1 MMSKRKPDQTITH
14 RIELQSKERELISD
28 YMMFEQGNKL
38 IASLASM
45 DIKTMYAWL
54 NVAEA
59 LGLLTTP
66 IPTVTDL
73 DDIAGA
79 VGGWAT
85 STAIENEQS
94 RQETIEETGSAP
106 WNPVA
111 DKFSLQGYVNYAL
124 FRFFGGK
131 KEEWEQH
138 QTGDPLY

>member
-1 MMSKRKPDQTITH
+1 MKRKPDQTITH
-14 RIELQSKERELISD
+14 RIELQSKERQLIED

-59 LGLLTTP
+59 LGILDTP

-73 DDIAGA
+73 DDIAGSLGA
-79 VGGWAT
+79 WAT
-85 STAIENEQS
+85 QNALANEQA
-94 RQETIEETGSAP
+94 RQDKHG
-106 WNPVA
+106 
-111 DKFSLQGYVNYAL
+111 DKFSLQDNLNYMI

-131 KEEWEQH
+131 KEDWDAQV
-138 QTGDPLY
+138 TGQPLY

>member
-1 MMSKRKPDQTITH
+1 MKRKPDQTITH
-14 RIELQSKERELISD
+14 RIELQSKERQLIED

-59 LGLLTTP
+59 LGILNTP

-79 VGGWAT
+79 VGGWADAT
-85 STAIENEQS
+85 LADAQN
-94 RQETIEETGSAP
+94 REEDPKGPAGGGG
-106 WNPVA
+106 
-111 DKFSLQGYVNYAL
+111 FSLQDDLNYMI
-124 FRFFGGK
+124 FRFFGGTR
-131 KEEWEQH
+131 EEWNQH
-138 QTGDPLY
+138 TPGDPLY

>member
-1 MMSKRKPDQTITH
+1 MSKRKPDQTITH
-14 RIELQSKERELISD
+14 RIELQTKERELIQD
-28 YMMFEQGNKL
+28 YMMFEQANKL
-38 IASLASM
+38 LSSLASM

-59 LGLLTTP
+59 LGLLNTP

-85 STAIENEQS
+85 TTALENEQA
-94 RQETIEETGSAP
+94 RQQTVEETGSAP
-106 WNPVA
+106 YNPVA
-111 DKFSLQGYVNYAL
+111 DKFSIQGWVNYGI
-124 FRFFGGK
+124 FRFFGGR

-138 QTGDPLY
+138 QTGDPLI

>member
-1 MMSKRKPDQTITH
+1 MSKRKPDQTITH

-59 LGLLTTP
+59 LGILDTP

-79 VGGWAT
+79 VGSWAT
-85 STAIENEQS
+85 NTAVQNEQA
-94 RQETIEETGSAP
+94 RQEEHG
-106 WNPVA
+106 
-111 DKFSLQGYVNYAL
+111 DKFSLQDNLNYMI

-131 KEEWEQH
+131 KEDWDAQVS
-138 QTGDPLY
+138 GDPLY

>member
-1 MMSKRKPDQTITH
+1 MSKRKPDQTITH
-14 RIELQSKERELISD
+14 RIELQTKERELIQD
-28 YMMFEQGNKL
+28 YIMFEQGNKL

-59 LGLLTTP
+59 LGILDTP

-79 VGGWAT
+79 VGAWADAT
-85 STAIENEQS
+85 L
-94 RQETIEETGSAP
+94 
-106 WNPVA
+106 A
-111 DKFSLQGYVNYAL
+111 DAQGREDDPKGPAGGRGFSLQDDLNYMI

-131 KEEWEQH
+131 KEDWDAQV
-138 QTGDPLY
+138 TGQPLY

>member
-1 MMSKRKPDQTITH
+1 MKRKPDQTITH
-14 RIELQSKERELISD
+14 RIELQSKERQLIED

-59 LGLLTTP
+59 LGILDTP

-73 DDIAGA
+73 DDIAGSLGA
-79 VGGWAT
+79 WAT
-85 STAIENEQS
+85 QNALANEQA
-94 RQETIEETGSAP
+94 RQDEHG
-106 WNPVA
+106 
-111 DKFSLQGYVNYAL
+111 DKFSLQDNLNYMI

-131 KEEWEQH
+131 KEDWDAQV
-138 QTGDPLY
+138 TGQPLY